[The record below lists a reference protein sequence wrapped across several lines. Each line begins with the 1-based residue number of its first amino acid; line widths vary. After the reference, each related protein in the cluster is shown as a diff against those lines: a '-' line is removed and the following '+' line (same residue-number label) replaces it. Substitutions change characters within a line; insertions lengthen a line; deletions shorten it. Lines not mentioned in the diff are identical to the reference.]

1 MICHLSNFVPIYRM
15 TLGPSIAHQWY
26 LAGCRTLDDLRTG
39 KGGVKLS
46 TVQEIG
52 LQFYDGWSLPYMM
65 SFSSHPFIADINDRM
80 PRSEVRAIFDLIKP
94 IGDWLNNAS
103 TIECTYRLCSSIH

>member
-1 MICHLSNFVPIYRM
+1 MSPIKLCADIIHN
-15 TLGPSIAHQWY
+15 LGPSIAHQWY
-26 LAGCRTLDDLRTG
+26 LAGCRTLDDVRTG

-65 SFSSHPFIADINDRM
+65 SFSSHPFTADINDRM
-80 PRSEVRAIFDLIKP
+80 PRSEVKAIFDLIKP
-94 IGDWLNNAS
+94 IGIWLNNDS
-103 TIECTYRLCSSIH
+103 TIECTYRL